1 MNKISIAI
9 IIICTAIIAVVVFFS
24 LKEEAGIEDIYLVS
38 SINIEEESLE
48 DTGAREF
55 SSTSSTIYVLIPVTG
70 VEAGD
75 QIKVAWVFLG
85 KDGNKIIQTDDIE
98 VEDEGS
104 GTIAAYLLKAD
115 SVYKPG
121 EYKVKVDYNG
131 LMEKEAS
138 FTITESLY

>member
-38 SINIEEESLE
+38 SINIEEKSIE
-48 DTGAREF
+48 DTGASEF
-55 SSTSSTIYVLIPVTG
+55 SRTDSTIYVIIPVTG
-70 VEAGD
+70 VKAGD
-75 QIKVAWVFLG
+75 QLNVVWVFLG
-85 KDGNKIIQTDDIE
+85 EDGNKIIQRDDIE
-98 VEDEGS
+98 VEDEGN
-104 GTIAAYLLKAD
+104 GTIAAYLLKTD
-115 SVYKPG
+115 SAYKQG

-138 FTITESLY
+138 FTITES